1 MVVGKSGSEGLKDR
15 LSGRVIHGTNIGPK
29 PYLTQ
34 EEEKQL
40 VEFLVNCYKM
50 GYGKTRGEVLKI
62 VEAIMLKKGRK
73 HEGRISQGWWCRF
86 RDRWP
91 SPCSN
96 PSPASSSLS
105 SPAVST
111 PQAPPN
117 SYLLDTGSCKY
128 IQFVVYYVWCFVY
141 V

>member
-1 MVVGKSGSEGLKDR
+1 MK
-15 LSGRVIHGTNIGPK
+15 
-29 PYLTQ
+29 
-34 EEEKQL
+34 
-40 VEFLVNCYKM
+40 
-50 GYGKTRGEVLKI
+50 
-62 VEAIMLKKGRK
+62 KKGRK

-91 SPCSN
+91 STCSN
-96 PSPASSSLS
+96 PSPASYSLS

-117 SYLLDTGSCKY
+117 SYRLDTGSCKC
-128 IQFVVYYVWCFVY
+128 IQFVYFVWCFVY